1 MISVLGTQ
9 GGRAQIRGA
18 HLRKVGRDGE
28 AAEARA
34 KNGGGFCWMIWE
46 RVADGTS
53 EQERAIKGPGEL

>member
-1 MISVLGTQ
+1 M
-9 GGRAQIRGA
+9 RGA